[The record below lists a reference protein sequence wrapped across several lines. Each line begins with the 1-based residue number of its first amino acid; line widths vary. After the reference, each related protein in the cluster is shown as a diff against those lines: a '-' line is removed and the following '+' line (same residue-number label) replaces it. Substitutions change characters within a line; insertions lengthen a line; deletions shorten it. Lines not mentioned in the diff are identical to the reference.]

1 MQASGSTLVHC
12 LFMPYAL
19 LLDSVA
25 RYISLTEAE
34 AAFFNAQITVRK
46 FRKGQFLVHEGA
58 VDRSAYFVNQGS
70 ARAYYVDRDGH
81 EHTIQLA
88 VEGWWIGDLQ
98 SFILQQPALLNVE
111 ALEDS
116 QILEI
121 PNEKLQ
127 RLYEQVPK
135 FERYFRIL
143 TQRAFAAFQQ
153 RMLQNLSMSAE
164 ERYLAFQ
171 AQYSKLELR
180 LPQKLIAS
188 YLGMS
193 PEFLSKI
200 KKRIFLK
207 ESR

>member
-1 MQASGSTLVHC
+1 
-12 LFMPYAL
+12 MPYAL
-19 LLDSVA
+19 ILSTVA
-25 RYISLTEAE
+25 THIPLTEEE
-34 AAFFNAQITVRK
+34 ATFFIAQITVRK
-46 FRKGQFLVHEGA
+46 VRKKQFLVHAGS
-58 VDRSAYFVNQGS
+58 VDRSTYFVNQGS
-70 ARAYYVDRDGH
+70 VRAYYVDLNGH

-88 VEGWWIGDLQ
+88 IEGWWISDLQ

-111 ALEDS
+111 AIEDS

-121 PNEKLQ
+121 PHEKLQ
-127 RLYEQVPK
+127 SLYQKVPK
-135 FERYFRIL
+135 FERYFRII
-143 TQRAFAAFQQ
+143 TQRAFASFQQ

-171 AQYSKLELR
+171 AQYPKLELR

-188 YLGMS
+188 YLGVS

-207 ESR
+207 QHH